1 MTSITDI
8 ITSTES
14 LLAPSTES
22 SNTSFAQPFVNNIDT
37 DQVGVSQR
45 PSVDYGGTTTA
56 MLGYLVLGLVAAAL
70 LVLVALYLTRTST
83 SSAFFRR
90 DVETGLVSW
99 GRGRGLEGQAA
110 VMISHSLPD
119 LSRSVSQEQLLP
131 VENKKVARQ
140 TTLPTVPQRHAS
152 FQRQLSQRLH
162 LDSIQFSVC
171 NLEKKDDLGLLKPEL
186 YRNELIRQAS
196 VESSGAGSD
205 TEAVG
210 RLRFTLKYDPAIEG
224 LIVKVVQALDLPVK
238 DVTGSSDPYI
248 KVYLLPDRK
257 KKFCTKVH
265 RRNLNPE
272 FNEVFVFSVTWAE
285 LRDRT
290 LQFSVYDFD
299 RFSRNDLIG
308 QVVLKS
314 VTEHCDPEQE
324 MEYLMDILNTKHDS
338 RDLGELMLSL
348 CYLPTAGRLTVTVI
362 KMRNLRAMD
371 ITGSSDPYVKVC
383 LLCQGRRIK
392 KKKTTVK
399 KSTLNPVYNEALVF
413 DIPNDNI
420 EDVTL
425 LVKVVDYDR
434 IGANEL
440 LGVTVIG
447 SQVIGPGRDHWLEML
462 ECPRRPVTQWY
473 PLMESVPLNLITS
486 PTRSLPPP
494 LTCFNST

>member
-1 MTSITDI
+1 MTSATGL
-8 ITSTES
+8 ITSTAS
-14 LLAPSTES
+14 LLAQSTES
-22 SNTSFAQPFVNNIDT
+22 SNTSFAQFFVDNVDT
-37 DQVGVSQR
+37 DPVEVSQR
-45 PSVDYGGTTTA
+45 PHVEYGGSTNA

-131 VENKKVARQ
+131 VDNKKVARQ

-265 RRNLNPE
+265 RPFYPK
-272 FNEVFVFSVTWAE
+272 FNESFPSHSVTWAE

-473 PLMESVPLNLITS
+473 PLMESVPLNLVTS

>member
-1 MTSITDI
+1 M
-8 ITSTES
+8 
-14 LLAPSTES
+14 
-22 SNTSFAQPFVNNIDT
+22 V
-37 DQVGVSQR
+37 
-45 PSVDYGGTTTA
+45 
-56 MLGYLVLGLVAAAL
+56 MGYVVLGLVAVAV
-70 LVLVALYLTRTST
+70 LVLVVLVLVRATPGTIFS
-83 SSAFFRR
+83 R
-90 DVETGLVSW
+90 DVESGLVSW
-99 GRGRGLEGQAA
+99 GRNKGLQGQAA
-110 VMISHSLPD
+110 VMISTSLPD
-119 LSRSVSQEQLLP
+119 LSRSISQEHLISQDA
-131 VENKKVARQ
+131 KKVPRQ

-186 YRNELIRQAS
+186 YRNELVRQSS

-210 RLRFTLKYDPAIEG
+210 RLSFTLKYDPSIEG
-224 LIVKVVQALDLPVK
+224 LLVKVVQAHDLPVK
-238 DVTGSSDPYI
+238 DVSGSSDPYV

-265 RRNLNPE
+265 RRNLDPE
-272 FNEVFVFSVTWAE
+272 FNETFVFSVTWAE
-285 LRDRT
+285 LKERT

-308 QVVLKS
+308 QVV
-314 VTEHCDPEQE
+314 VRGVADHCHPDTEV
-324 MEYLMDILNTKHDS
+324 EYLMDILNTKQES
-338 RDLGELMLSL
+338 RDLGELMVSL

-362 KMRNLRAMD
+362 KMRNIRAMD

-383 LLCQGRRIK
+383 LLCQGRRLK

-399 KSTLNPVYNEALVF
+399 KATLNPVYNEALVF

-425 LVKVVDYDR
+425 LIKVVDYDR
-434 IGANEL
+434 VGANEL
-440 LGVTVIG
+440 LGVAVIG

-462 ECPRRPVTQWY
+462 ECPRRPVAQWY
-473 PLMESVPLNLITS
+473 PLMESVPLNLVVS
-486 PTRSLPPP
+486 PTRTLPTP
-494 LTCFNST
+494 LNCFNST

>member
-1 MTSITDI
+1 MTSAIGL

-14 LLAPSTES
+14 LLAQSTES
-22 SNTSFAQPFVNNIDT
+22 SNTSFAQFFVDNIDT
-37 DQVGVSQR
+37 DPVEVSQR
-45 PSVDYGGTTTA
+45 PFVEHGGSTPA

-99 GRGRGLEGQAA
+99 GRGRGFEGQAA

-131 VENKKVARQ
+131 VDNKKVARQ

-224 LIVKVVQALDLPVK
+224 LIVKVRRALLPL
-238 DVTGSSDPYI
+238 TGSSDPYI

-324 MEYLMDILNTKHDS
+324 MEYLMDILNTKGAS
-338 RDLGELMLSL
+338 VDL
-348 CYLPTAGRLTVTVI
+348 
-362 KMRNLRAMD
+362 
-371 ITGSSDPYVKVC
+371 
-383 LLCQGRRIK
+383 
-392 KKKTTVK
+392 
-399 KSTLNPVYNEALVF
+399 
-413 DIPNDNI
+413 
-420 EDVTL
+420 
-425 LVKVVDYDR
+425 
-434 IGANEL
+434 
-440 LGVTVIG
+440 
-447 SQVIGPGRDHWLEML
+447 
-462 ECPRRPVTQWY
+462 
-473 PLMESVPLNLITS
+473 
-486 PTRSLPPP
+486 
-494 LTCFNST
+494 

>member
-1 MTSITDI
+1 MGLTTTTTTTPHHTLLTAYGDMAATTLFPTDQSHTSYAQPYVNLPD
-8 ITSTES
+8 
-14 LLAPSTES
+14 PES
-22 SNTSFAQPFVNNIDT
+22 SSMVA
-37 DQVGVSQR
+37 
-45 PSVDYGGTTTA
+45 
-56 MLGYLVLGLVAAAL
+56 GYAVLGIVAVAV
-70 LVLVALYLTRTST
+70 LVLVVLVLAK
-83 SSAFFRR
+83 SSPGTIFSR
-90 DVETGLVSW
+90 DIESGLVSW
-99 GRGRGLEGQAA
+99 GRSKGLQGQAA
-110 VMISHSLPD
+110 VMISTSLPD

-131 VENKKVARQ
+131 QDSKKVPRQ

-152 FQRQLSQRLH
+152 FRRQLSQRLDV
-162 LDSIQFSVC
+162 DSIQFAVL

-186 YRNELIRQAS
+186 YRNELVRQSS

-210 RLRFTLKYDPAIEG
+210 RLSFSLKYDSSIEG
-224 LIVKVVQALDLPVK
+224 LLVKVVQAHDLPVK
-238 DVTGSSDPYI
+238 DVSGSSDPYV

-272 FNEVFVFSVTWAE
+272 FNETFVFSAQMAE
-285 LRDRT
+285 LRERT

-308 QVVLKS
+308 QVV
-314 VTEHCDPEQE
+314 VRGVADHCQLDEE
-324 MEYLMDILNTKHDS
+324 VHYLMDILNTKHES

-383 LLCQGRRIK
+383 LLCHGRRIK

-399 KSTLNPVYNEALVF
+399 KSTLNPIYNEALVF
-413 DIPNDNI
+413 DIPNDSI

-434 IGANEL
+434 VGANEL
-440 LGVTVIG
+440 LGVAVIG

-462 ECPRRPVTQWY
+462 ECPRRPVAQWY
-473 PLMESVPLNLITS
+473 PLMESVPFNLVVS
-486 PTRSLPPP
+486 PTRTLPTP
-494 LTCFNST
+494 LNCFNST

>member
-1 MTSITDI
+1 MGVAQGAATTLDHGNKSVFLNDKN
-8 ITSTES
+8 ST
-14 LLAPSTES
+14 
-22 SNTSFAQPFVNNIDT
+22 
-37 DQVGVSQR
+37 
-45 PSVDYGGTTTA
+45 TTTA
-56 MLGYLVLGLVAAAL
+56 NNNNEMMA
-70 LVLVALYLTRTST
+70 
-83 SSAFFRR
+83 
-90 DVETGLVSW
+90 
-99 GRGRGLEGQAA
+99 
-110 VMISHSLPD
+110 
-119 LSRSVSQEQLLP
+119 SRATT
-131 VENKKVARQ
+131 VARQ

-314 VTEHCDPEQE
+314 VTEHCDPEARE
-324 MEYLMDILNTKHDS
+324 WSI
-338 RDLGELMLSL
+338 
-348 CYLPTAGRLTVTVI
+348 
-362 KMRNLRAMD
+362 
-371 ITGSSDPYVKVC
+371 
-383 LLCQGRRIK
+383 
-392 KKKTTVK
+392 
-399 KSTLNPVYNEALVF
+399 
-413 DIPNDNI
+413 
-420 EDVTL
+420 
-425 LVKVVDYDR
+425 
-434 IGANEL
+434 
-440 LGVTVIG
+440 
-447 SQVIGPGRDHWLEML
+447 
-462 ECPRRPVTQWY
+462 
-473 PLMESVPLNLITS
+473 
-486 PTRSLPPP
+486 
-494 LTCFNST
+494 

>member
-1 MTSITDI
+1 MTSGSSMADVT
-8 ITSTES
+8 TLSPTEQSHS
-14 LLAPSTES
+14 LAQHYINIPASES
-22 SNTSFAQPFVNNIDT
+22 W
-37 DQVGVSQR
+37 
-45 PSVDYGGTTTA
+45 SVVA
-56 MLGYLVLGLVAAAL
+56 GYVLLGLVATVV
-70 LVLVALYLTRTST
+70 LVLVVLVLARSSPT
-83 SSAFFRR
+83 SSFFPRR
-90 DVETGLVSW
+90 DVESGRVWW
-99 GRGRGLEGQAA
+99 GGGRGLDAQAA

-119 LSRSVSQEQLLP
+119 LSRSVSQELLLP
-131 VENKKVARQ
+131 CDNKKVPRQ

-162 LDSIQFSVC
+162 LDPVQFSVC
-171 NLEKKDDLGLLKPEL
+171 HLERKDDLGHLKPEL
-186 YRNELIRQAS
+186 YRNELVRQSS
-196 VESSGAGSD
+196 VDSSGAGSD
-205 TEAVG
+205 TETVG
-210 RLRFTLKYDPAIEG
+210 RLSFTLKYDQDIEG
-224 LIVKVVQALDLPVK
+224 LVVKVLSANDLPVK
-238 DVTGSSDPYI
+238 DVTGSSDPYV

-272 FNEVFVFSVTWAE
+272 FNETFVFSVGWGE
-285 LRDRT
+285 LKDCT

-308 QVVLKS
+308 QVVVRGVADYCHPDLE
-314 VTEHCDPEQE
+314 TDYQ
-324 MEYLMDILNTKHDS
+324 MDILNTRHDQ
-338 RDLGELMLSL
+338 RELGEVMLSL
-348 CYLPTAGRLTVTVI
+348 CYLPTAGRLTLTVI

-413 DIPNDNI
+413 DIPNENI

-434 IGANEL
+434 LGANEL
-440 LGVTVIG
+440 LGVVVIG
-447 SQVIGPGRDHWLEML
+447 PQVIGPGRDHWLEML

-473 PLMESVPLNLITS
+473 PLTESVPINLVTS
-486 PTRSLPPP
+486 PTRGLPPT
-494 LTCFNST
+494 LSCFGASST